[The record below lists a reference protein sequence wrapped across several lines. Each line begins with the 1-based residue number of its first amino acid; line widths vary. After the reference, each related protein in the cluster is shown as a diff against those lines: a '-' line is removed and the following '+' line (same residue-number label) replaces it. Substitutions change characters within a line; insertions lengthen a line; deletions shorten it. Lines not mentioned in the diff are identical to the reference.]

1 MYIGE
6 WQDFWWNNITGP
18 HKAVTGVAEALLS
31 NSTVILKVPA
41 DLPWRRPMR
50 SAIEEQ
56 IRNMS
61 GSGNTIITQ
70 IDVADECAP
79 DVDPGRYLLHRFA
92 KSDVFRSYREK
103 SGVSIQNYMIRNS
116 VLRDTI
122 IWIKGVDKGQA
133 SKWLKFC
140 QGYKGASVE
149 DGLFVLEVHEKLAL
163 VEAKNIQTVIFEE
176 CVREYDLQLFNS
188 FVLDEQNTYNDRW
201 KKYISTVA
209 ASLCKTDAEVSEL
222 YLRLMDLRTEDPL
235 SGIERIAELP
245 DFARRGEDAQ
255 STHVLTLWRKG
266 GKAELYRR
274 VWEAQLQVIFPILEM
289 HRVNIIKNLETDI
302 QRCLQEHPVYQFGV
316 PITDPYDLE
325 FGTLD
330 YLMTKQ
336 DENWM
341 RYLYVPDEAM
351 RVRIRF
357 LKECRNSLAHTNCC
371 TVDQVNELMSLST
384 SAMAYV

>member
-18 HKAVTGVAEALLS
+18 HKAVVGVAEALLS

-70 IDVADECAP
+70 IDVADECTP
-79 DVDPGRYLLHRFA
+79 NDDPGRYLLKRFA

-103 SGVSIQNYMIRNS
+103 SGISIQDYMIHNS
-116 VLRDTI
+116 VLKDTI

-140 QGYKGASVE
+140 QGYKGLSVE
-149 DGLFVLEVHEKLAL
+149 DGLFVMELHEQANLI
-163 VEAKNIQTVIFEE
+163 EAKNIQTVVFDE

-188 FVLDEQNTYNDRW
+188 FVLDEQSTYNDRW
-201 KKYISTVA
+201 KNYISTLA

-222 YLRLMDLRTEDPL
+222 YLRLMDFRNEDPL
-235 SGIERIAELP
+235 TGIEEIAELP
-245 DFARRGEDAQ
+245 DFARRGEDAN
-255 STHVLTLWRKG
+255 STHVLNLWRKG
-266 GKAELYRR
+266 NKAELNRR
-274 VWEAQLQVIFPILEM
+274 VWEAQLQVLFPIIEMLRVKLVKELEDDL
-289 HRVNIIKNLETDI
+289 RK
-302 QRCLQEHPVYQFGV
+302 CLSERYVLQFGEQ
-316 PITDPYDLE
+316 ITDPYDLE
-325 FGTLD
+325 FGTLTW
-330 YLMTKQ
+330 LMAKQ
-336 DENWM
+336 DDNWM
-341 RYLYVPDEAM
+341 RYLYVPDEDT
-351 RVRIRF
+351 RHRIHF
-357 LKECRNSLAHTNCC
+357 LKECRNCLAHTDCC
-371 TVDQVNELMSLST
+371 SVEQVRDLMT
-384 SAMAYV
+384 MR

>member
-1 MYIGE
+1 MYFDE

-31 NSTVILKVPA
+31 NAAVILKVPA

-70 IDVADECAP
+70 IDAADECAP
-79 DVDPGRYLLHRFA
+79 DADPGRYLLQRFA
-92 KSDVFRSYREK
+92 KRDVFRSYREK
-103 SGVSIQNYMIRNS
+103 SGISIQNYMIHNG

-122 IWIKGVDKGQA
+122 IWIKGVDKGQV

-140 QGYKGASVE
+140 QGYKGASME

-163 VEAKNIQTVIFEE
+163 VEAKNIQTVFFEE

-188 FVLDEQNTYNDRW
+188 FVLDEQSTYSDQW

-209 ASLCKTDAEVSEL
+209 ASLCRTDAEVSEL
-222 YLRLMDLRTEDPL
+222 YLRLTDFRVEDPL

-245 DFARRGEDAQ
+245 DFARRGEDIS
-255 STHVLTLWRKG
+255 STHALALWRRG
-266 GKAELYRR
+266 DKAELYRR
-274 VWEAQLQVIFPILEM
+274 VWKAQLQVIFPILEM
-289 HRVNIIKNLETDI
+289 LRVNIIRNLEESLH
-302 QRCLQEHPVYQFGV
+302 RCMQEHPIQQFGIPV
-316 PITDPYDLE
+316 VDPYDLE

-330 YLMTKQ
+330 YLMAKQ
-336 DENWM
+336 DENGA

-351 RVRIRF
+351 RARIRF
-357 LKECRNSLAHTNCC
+357 LKECRNNLAHTNCC
-371 TVDQVNELMSLST
+371 TVEQINELMSLST
-384 SAMAYV
+384 GAIAYA